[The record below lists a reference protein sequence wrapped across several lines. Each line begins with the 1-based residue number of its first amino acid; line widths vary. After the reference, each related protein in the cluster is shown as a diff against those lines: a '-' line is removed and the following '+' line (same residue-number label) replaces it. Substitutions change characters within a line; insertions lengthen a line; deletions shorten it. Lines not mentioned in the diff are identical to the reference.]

1 MNYTRL
7 LNLFLLLILFFFAA
21 CGEEKEFMT
30 PKPGEIILDVNVDE
44 YSLNGNVLGKT
55 FADIF
60 NNDNLLIKSLDKE
73 LKRIRRNELKET
85 KENNLSSKELLV
97 KLHFDKDLS
106 FDEFNKVAATFG
118 FSGFTSIQYVI
129 GSNFKEI
136 HTLFLPKR
144 NDECRQAKSAGVM
157 RLLKRYNGNTDLSN
171 EEVGEQRIKEK
182 AILIECARKY
192 IDLSLTI
199 ETKDNKWVYTVG
211 LNETGLTD
219 GNKLYQ
225 FEKDS
230 DVWKFI
236 EDVRL
241 RRSLSDKEDR
251 DKILLALRKNVLLK
265 DIAPIIKKLTS
276 YGYKISFA
284 QIGG

>member
-1 MNYTRL
+1 
-7 LNLFLLLILFFFAA
+7 
-21 CGEEKEFMT
+21 MT

-85 KENNLSSKELLV
+85 KENNLSSKELSV
-97 KLHFDKDLS
+97 KLHFDEDLS
-106 FDEFNKVAATFG
+106 FDEFNKVVATFG

-129 GSNFKEI
+129 GPNFKDAY
-136 HTLFLPKR
+136 TLYMPQR
-144 NDECRQAKSAGVM
+144 NSENNAVL
-157 RLLKRYNGNTDLSN
+157 RLLQTTDEKKLSKD
-171 EEVGEQRIKEK
+171 EIWDRRIKEQERQ
-182 AILIECARKY
+182 IEHARKY

-225 FEKDS
+225 FEKDT

-236 EDVRL
+236 EEVRL
-241 RRSLSDKEDR
+241 RRSFNDKEDR
-251 DKILLALRKNVLLK
+251 DKILLVLRKDVLLK
-265 DIAPIIKKLTS
+265 DIAPINKKLTS
-276 YGYKISFA
+276 YGYRINYA
-284 QIGG
+284 ALGGG

>member
-1 MNYTRL
+1 MRL
-7 LNLFLLLILFFFAA
+7 IHILCSLSLFLLFA

-30 PKPGEIILDVNVDE
+30 PKPGEIVLDVNLDE

-97 KLHFDKDLS
+97 KLHFDEDLS

-129 GSNFKEI
+129 GSNFKDAY
-136 HTLFLPKR
+136 TLYMPQR
-144 NDECRQAKSAGVM
+144 NSENNAVL
-157 RLLKRYNGNTDLSN
+157 RLLQTTDEKKLSKD
-171 EEVGEQRIKEK
+171 EIWDRRIKEQERQ
-182 AILIECARKY
+182 IEHARKY

-199 ETKDNKWVYTVG
+199 ETIDNKWVYTVG

-219 GNKLYQ
+219 GNKIYR
-225 FEKDS
+225 FEKDAEL
-230 DVWKFI
+230 WKFI
-236 EDVRL
+236 DDVHQ
-241 RRSLSDKEDR
+241 RRGLKDKEDT

>member
-1 MNYTRL
+1 MRL
-7 LNLFLLLILFFFAA
+7 IHILCSLSLFLLFA

-30 PKPGEIILDVNVDE
+30 PKPGEIVLDVNLDE

-55 FADIF
+55 YADIS
-60 NNDNLLIKSLDKE
+60 NNDKLLIKSLDKE
-73 LKRIRRNELKET
+73 LKRIRQNEIK
-85 KENNLSSKELLV
+85 SSKMNIHLSEEFLV
-97 KLHFDKDLS
+97 KLHFDESLS
-106 FDEFNKVAATFG
+106 YDEFYKASATLG
-118 FSGFTSIQYVI
+118 FSGITSIQYVI

-157 RLLKRYNGNTDLSN
+157 RLLKRYSGNTDLSS
-171 EEVGEQRIKEK
+171 EEVGEQRVKEK

-225 FEKDS
+225 FEKDT